1 MIQSG
6 RYPGI
11 LLVPLFKT
19 GLLLMKNVIKP
30 LAKSV
35 LIFLGLTAAA
45 EVAAADAGIHKR
57 VQVLEQQH

>member
-6 RYPGI
+6 RYLGI

-57 VQVLEQQH
+57 V